1 VGEDIDSQLSAVVD
15 RVLEVDGFSEADRDH
30 EKPLSEHNSIQRASL
45 SYRNEPY
52 EISVM
57 NHPGGEFALLGTSE
71 YSCPRS
77 IRQIPVDAPD
87 QHIKDAAEDLYSDNG
102 HEDT

>member
-30 EKPLSEHNSIQRASL
+30 GKPLSEDNSIQRASL

-52 EISVM
+52 EVSVV

-77 IRQIPVDAPD
+77 IRQIPVDAPK
-87 QHIKDAAEDLYSDNG
+87 QCIKNAAEDLYPSKEYG
-102 HEDT
+102 DT